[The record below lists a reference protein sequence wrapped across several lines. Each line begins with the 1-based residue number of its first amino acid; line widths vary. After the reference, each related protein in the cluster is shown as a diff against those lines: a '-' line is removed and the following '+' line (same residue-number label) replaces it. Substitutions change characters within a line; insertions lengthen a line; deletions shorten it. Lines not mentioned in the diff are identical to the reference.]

1 LKQRWMT
8 SSKRLSSGK
17 ARGIETVVTR
27 IEKMKTVVTRL
38 KRKKLTL

>member
-1 LKQRWMT
+1 MR
-8 SSKRLSSGK
+8 SGLAK
-17 ARGIETVVTR
+17 GMETVVTR